1 MTDYAYGIN
10 AIRDGHRGANSIGV
24 LLQLDLAKPGHQIT
38 APLPSLWQ
46 GLQEGLQK
54 IFP

>member
-24 LLQLDLAKPGHQIT
+24 LLQIDLGKFTSHGFTSTQ
-38 APLPSLWQ
+38 PSLWQ
-46 GLQEGLQK
+46 GAHK
-54 IFP
+54 IFQ